1 MSSPWRETAILPNHA
16 DTATAVWSTYQT
28 TYQQTKSY
36 SDDGSGTWR
45 GIAGTIDYATGAC
58 SPCKRQKTM
67 TIPSTRLNGI
77 TGEFAKYQLNSTN
90 DEQDRSVQR
99 RYGHCQSVQS
109 NSLSHSPYTENLTS
123 PELTIDLLPLIRDP
137 LLPGSLVFS
146 WNGETYFDRDGDLY
160 KSISTS
166 TNAGV
171 QVGAIDYTGGVATLA
186 SYPSG
191 TFQSAAIEAAATLSA
206 GFQVETVA
214 FRTAG
219 SPIRPGSL
227 QLTAVRIDN
236 GDSTTAQYNTINY
249 PVEVTNKGAIYG
261 KWALIF
267 TSATSF
273 QVLGIIASGN
283 TAADTTP
290 NNPENGVPYFTIK
303 SEGWGSGWAVGNV
316 VRFNTDGLLAPVW
329 ICRTVLAGQ
338 GTVTNDKFTL
348 QIRGDAD

>member
-1 MSSPWRETAILPNHA
+1 MIS
-16 DTATAVWSTYQT
+16 
-28 TYQQTKSY
+28 
-36 SDDGSGTWR
+36 
-45 GIAGTIDYATGAC
+45 
-58 SPCKRQKTM
+58 
-67 TIPSTRLNGI
+67 
-77 TGEFAKYQLNSTN
+77 
-90 DEQDRSVQR
+90 
-99 RYGHCQSVQS
+99 
-109 NSLSHSPYTENLTS
+109 
-123 PELTIDLLPLIRDP
+123 DP
-137 LLPGSLVFS
+137 LLPGSLVFT

-236 GDSTTAQYNTINY
+236 GDTTAQYNTINY
-249 PVEVTNKGAIYG
+249 SVEVTNKGAIYG

-267 TSATSF
+267 TSSTSF
-273 QVLGIIASGN
+273 QVVEEKLGIIATGNTATGN
-283 TAADTTP
+283 TAADTAP
-290 NNPENGVPYFTIK
+290 NNPENGVPYFTIN

-338 GTVTNDKFTL
+338 GTETNDRFTL